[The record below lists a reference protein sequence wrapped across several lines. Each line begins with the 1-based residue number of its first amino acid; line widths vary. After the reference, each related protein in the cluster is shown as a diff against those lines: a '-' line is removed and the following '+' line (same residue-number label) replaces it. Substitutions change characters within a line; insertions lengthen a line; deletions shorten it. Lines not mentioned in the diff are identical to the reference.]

1 MSKLINISEATSI
14 AIHSLALIGYEK
26 RQLNANEISKITAFS
41 KNHLS
46 KVLQTLVKQGYLKSV
61 RGPRGGFTLNVDPT
75 TISLLEIFEVFEGK
89 IKNDF
94 CFGHHELCPFEDCIF
109 GDIIDDV
116 TSKFKEG
123 FASRT
128 IGDVRMKGTFESKS

>member
-14 AIHSLALIGYEK
+14 AIHSLCLIGYVD

-61 RGPRGGFTLNVDPT
+61 RGPKGGFTLNVDPK
-75 TISLLEIFEVFEGK
+75 TISLLEVFEVFEGK
-89 IKNDF
+89 VKNDY
-94 CFGHHELCPFEDCIF
+94 CFGHHERCPFEVCIF
-109 GDIIDDV
+109 GDIVDDI
-116 TSKFKEG
+116 TTKFQNE
-123 FASRT
+123 FANRT
-128 IGDVRMKGTFESKS
+128 IADVRMKESFNLDF